1 MAQNLDKANIY
12 QAAKRANLNPAQMQQ
27 INSLSEMYSAH
38 TRLVGMPANVAQQEY
53 SLLSP
58 EKQTS
63 MAAFF
68 GPGKEDPAKPQRSF
82 IEQAAYVISRP
93 IVEPIKA
100 VFNAANWLS
109 DQTTRIYRTG
119 AISIAENKNLSD
131 AWRQSGARGEQVFNP
146 DRIQKAIQAYGADRV
161 AVAQKIA
168 SGIPLDQIIAEA
180 TNDNQKRIAAAGA
193 QNKDDLLTEA
203 IAKVNAAKYSPGRQ
217 IANAFLPEDLEGQGP
232 IYTWLSGTGD
242 AAFRIIADPTLL
254 LGKATKMYRG
264 AQYAL
269 SKTAGSAENVA
280 RAFDTNTVRGRN
292 ITRFWEEYTRLTD
305 ELVQARKAK
314 DPMKV
319 GEVTGQ
325 LRRLNPAFMNN
336 NVTESLIKYADDN
349 YNGVISLTTAKNF
362 LTDAQNIAPLMY
374 GQPGY
379 WVKYMPRLSEFRKKR
394 LEYYTAGSRI
404 FDLNKDSA
412 AFMRNIAFDEAD
424 LNGITPG
431 EALTRSLVGQPGVES
446 AKEAGLRTGER
457 LKDKD
462 KALAIFQ
469 SRWALGAINRRLD
482 KLSAKFA
489 RIPIQRDLQNLESD
503 KSIRAIGQLA
513 RPIYGRFGARII
525 EDTFRIADLGQR
537 RLIAQGLAATVL
549 RVRGADATPGGKK
562 LIDTIGNLGREG
574 TYSNPVFDPV
584 TGLYKIPSQNAA
596 GVDSALY
603 PDQMADGMLM
613 PSLDDIDKNMAREGI
628 LGSVW
633 GLQYKKASD
642 DIIDAWTTATIL
654 GPRFPIRNAIED
666 FIVGFASSVSVR
678 GFIRGRRE
686 ATKIRTASKELE
698 LGMINR
704 LVRSGKS
711 KEIANEFAA
720 VDNGTYKLANGNVAT
735 TVSEKDIAKRQI
747 LAKGLLDDKF
757 DDAVRGVFKDQY
769 DQFAYE
775 FSMYGNYENLLG
787 EVAEGAYNFA
797 LGQNAI
803 STVGRQ
809 ARKRGKVVDFTF
821 DDKNYRR
828 MYGSEFVPRA
838 LDSETAIG
846 WGFQLGSRARD
857 PLASLGIVLLK
868 KHQNDSQAFIAELS
882 QMIDDLP
889 QFQKMKKGME
899 RYQDLNYTSSQHAAA
914 VYQDLRVLFGRRN
927 GEINNNLL
935 DKMVKPDKNGVLKID
950 PNGVTKVS
958 DLPQNID
965 DLPIALTLPKFIPA
979 SQSDNYIADMV
990 RWGWDKAAG
999 ANARFSR
1006 DGLVIDA
1013 SFHIRRDLEPFRKQ
1027 LEESFLKSG
1036 MPLDYAKD
1044 AATRQVVALSEN
1056 LAVERVL
1063 SFVDNP
1069 EVRSYL
1075 AWNTRNFA
1083 RFYRATE
1090 DAYRRLYRVTRYSPE
1105 GLRKVAL
1112 TYEGVT
1118 HAGFVQRDDQGEPYF
1133 IYPGVAP
1140 VYNAVNKALSVFGL
1154 GDKFVAPMP
1163 LQFGASIKMLTP
1175 SADPNSW
1182 IPTFSGPLAA
1192 VPIKTIYKIA
1202 GALEESDL
1210 PFVSRAGREVASTE
1224 KYVLGKYSEDTDL
1237 VNAFLPGHINKAL
1250 NLMDRDERDSQYASA
1265 FRKAVTY
1272 LEAAGKTP
1280 SVGATPG
1287 EVQQYQDRLKTT
1299 IHSILGVRFALGFIV
1314 PASPGIQLQSDMADW
1329 VRDNQR
1335 TNFKQ
1340 VWLELINR
1348 YADKPDPVGRAMA
1361 EWVRLF
1367 PDQVPF
1373 TVSESD
1379 PRVMGRFKT
1388 SQEASAW
1395 VANNRDL
1402 VKKYPEGSSYLIPQT
1417 GEFTFDAYK
1426 TLKAEGFRQSKL
1438 VGDFLQEVFVSRSRQ
1453 YYFEQR
1459 DVYESMLARATSDQ
1473 QKKQLREKWGLWSQE
1488 YRATRPLLELDLA
1501 ESASKVVERQ
1511 QSYADLK
1518 RMLAETDI
1526 DTPGANAIRK
1536 MINIYEEY
1544 QYNVGTVY
1552 NSRSEKDVNIRKSLR
1567 EAALI
1572 ELREVA
1578 STDANASSA
1587 FDVLFANF
1595 LRD

>member
-1 MAQNLDKANIY
+1 MAQNLDKTNIY

-27 INSLSEMYSAH
+27 INSLSEMYSTH
-38 TRLVGMPANVAQQEY
+38 SRLTGMPTNVAQQEY
-53 SLLSP
+53 SQLSP

-82 IEQAAYVISRP
+82 IEQAAYIVSRP

-109 DQTTRIYRTG
+109 DQTTRLYRVG
-119 AISIAENKNLSD
+119 AISMAENKSLSE
-131 AWRQSGARGEQVFNP
+131 AWQRSGARGEQVFNP
-146 DRIQKAIQAYGADRV
+146 DRIDRAIRAYGSDRV

-168 SGIPLDQIIAEA
+168 SGMPLDQIIAEA
-180 TNDNQKRIAAAGA
+180 TNENQKRIAADGA

-203 IAKVNAAKYSPGRQ
+203 IAKVNAAKYSPGRA
-217 IANAFLPEDLEGQGP
+217 IANAMLPEDLEGQGAL
-232 IYTWLSGTGD
+232 YTWLSGTGD
-242 AAFRIIADPTLL
+242 AAFRITFDPTLL
-254 LGKATKMYRG
+254 LGKAAKMYRG

-269 SKTAGSAENVA
+269 SKTAGSAENVT

-305 ELVQARKAK
+305 ELVKARKAD
-314 DPMKV
+314 DPMKI
-319 GEVTGQ
+319 GEITGQ
-325 LRRLNPAFMNN
+325 LRRLNPAFMDN

-349 YNGVISLTTAKNF
+349 YNGVVSLTTAKNF
-362 LTDAQNIAPLMY
+362 LSDAQNITPLMY

-412 AFMRNIAFDEAD
+412 DFMRNIAFDEAD

-431 EALTRSLVGQPGVES
+431 EALTRSIIGQPGVES

-462 KALAIFQ
+462 KAKQIFE
-469 SRWALGAINRRLD
+469 SRWSLGAISRRFD
-482 KLSAKFA
+482 KLSSKLA

-525 EDTFRIADLGQR
+525 EDTFRTANLGQR

-562 LIDTIGNLGREG
+562 LIDTMGNLGREG

-584 TGLYKIPSQNAA
+584 TGQYKIPSQNAA

-603 PDQMADGMLM
+603 PEQMADGMLM

-628 LGSVW
+628 LGSIW

-642 DIIDAWTTATIL
+642 DIIDGWTTATIL
-654 GPRFPIRNAIED
+654 GPRFPVRNAIED

-686 ATKIRTASKELE
+686 ATKIRTVSRELE
-698 LGMINR
+698 LGMINK
-704 LVRSGKS
+704 LVRGGKS
-711 KEIANEFAA
+711 REIADEFAA
-720 VDNGTYKLANGNVAT
+720 VDNGTYQLPNGNIAT

-747 LAKGLLDDKF
+747 LAKGLLDDKL
-757 DDAVRGVFKDQY
+757 DDAAKGVFKNQY

-797 LGQNAI
+797 TGSNAI
-803 STVGRQ
+803 STLGRA
-809 ARKRGKVVDFTF
+809 ARKRGKVIDFTF
-821 DDKNYRR
+821 DDKAYRN
-828 MYGSEFVPRA
+828 MYKSEFIPRSI
-838 LDSETAIG
+838 DSETAVG
-846 WGFQLGSRARD
+846 WGFQLGTKAR
-857 PLASLGIVLLK
+857 GILSGPGMVLLK
-868 KHQNDSQAFIAELS
+868 KHQNNSQAFIAEMS
-882 QMIDDLP
+882 QMIDTLP

-899 RYQDLNYTSSQHAAA
+899 RYEDPNYSSSDHAAA
-914 VYQDLRVLFGRRN
+914 VYQDLRVLFGKRN
-927 GEINNNLL
+927 GDINNDLL
-935 DKMVKPDKNGVLKID
+935 DKMVKPNKNGVLEVD
-950 PNGVTKVS
+950 PNGVTKIS
-958 DLPQNID
+958 DLPSGPND
-965 DLPIALTLPKFIPA
+965 VPIQLTLPKFVPA

-1006 DGLVIDA
+1006 DGLVVDA

-1027 LEESFLKSG
+1027 LEDSFLKSG

-1044 AATRQVVALSEN
+1044 ASTRQVIGLSEN

-1090 DAYRRLYRVTRYSPE
+1090 DAYRRLYRVARYSPE

-1118 HAGFVQRDDQGEPYF
+1118 HAGFVQRDDQGEAYF

-1140 VYNAVNKALSVFGL
+1140 VYAAVNKALNVFGL

-1192 VPIKTIYKIA
+1192 VPMKIIYKIA
-1202 GALEESDL
+1202 GAAEESDL
-1210 PFVSRAGREVASTE
+1210 PFVSRFGKEITSTE
-1224 KYVLGKYSEDTDL
+1224 KYFLGKYSEDTDI

-1250 NLMDRDERDSQYASA
+1250 NLMDKDERDSQYASA

-1272 LEAAGKTP
+1272 LEAGGHTP
-1280 SVGATPG
+1280 PDDATPG
-1287 EVQQYQDRLKTT
+1287 EIEQYQDRLKAT
-1299 IHSILGVRFALGFIV
+1299 IHSILGVRFAMGFVV
-1314 PASPGIQLQSDMADW
+1314 PASPGIQLKSDMADW
-1329 VRDNQR
+1329 VRDNER

-1348 YADKPDPVGRAMA
+1348 YADKPDPVGRAMS
-1361 EWVRLF
+1361 EWVKLF

-1395 VANNRDL
+1395 VENNRAL
-1402 VKKYPEGSSYLIPQT
+1402 IKEYPEGSSYLIPQT

-1426 TLKAEGFRQSKL
+1426 ALKAEGFRQSKL
-1438 VGDFLQEVFVSRSRQ
+1438 VGDFMQEVFVSRSRQ

-1459 DVYESMLARATSDQ
+1459 DTYESMLAQTSSDES
-1473 QKKQLREKWGLWSQE
+1473 KKKLREQWSEWSRE
-1488 YRATRPLLELDLA
+1488 YRAARPLLELDLA
-1501 ESASKVVERQ
+1501 ESASKVIERK
-1511 QSYADLK
+1511 QSYDDLK
-1518 RMLAETDI
+1518 RMLNNTNI
-1526 DTPGANAIRK
+1526 DTPAASALRRMVK
-1536 MINIYEEY
+1536 IYDEY
-1544 QYNVGTVY
+1544 KYNVNTIY

-1572 ELREVA
+1572 ELREIA

-1587 FDVLFANF
+1587 YDILFANF

>member
-12 QAAKRANLNPAQMQQ
+12 QAARRANLNPAQTQQ
-27 INSLSEMYSAH
+27 INSLSEMYSTH
-38 TRLVGMPANVAQQEY
+38 SRLTGMPAAVAQQEY
-53 SLLSP
+53 SQLSP
-58 EKQTS
+58 EQQTS

-68 GPGKEDPAKPQRSF
+68 GEGKKDPAKPERSL
-82 IEQAAYVISRP
+82 IENAAYIISRP

-109 DQTTRIYRTG
+109 DQTTRLYRTG
-119 AISIAENKNLSD
+119 AISIAENKNLAD
-131 AWRQSGARGEQVFNP
+131 AWKRSGARGEQVFNP
-146 DRIQKAIQAYGADRV
+146 DRIDKAIKLYGMDRV

-180 TNDNQKRIAAAGA
+180 TNENQKRIAADGA

-217 IANAFLPEDLEGQGP
+217 IANAFLPEDLEGEGP

-242 AAFRIIADPTLL
+242 AAFRIGLDPTLL
-254 LGKATKMYRG
+254 LGKAAKVYRG

-269 SKTAGSAENVA
+269 SKTAGSAENVT

-305 ELVQARKAK
+305 ELVQARKANE
-314 DPMKV
+314 PMRI
-319 GEVTGQ
+319 GEITGQ

-394 LEYYTAGSRI
+394 LDMYTSGSRV

-412 AFMRNIAFDEAD
+412 DFMRNVAFDEAD
-424 LNGITPG
+424 LNGLTPG
-431 EALTRSLVGQPGVES
+431 EALTRSLVGDGTES

-462 KALAIFQ
+462 RAKAIFE
-469 SRWALGAINRRLD
+469 SRWSLGAISRRFD
-482 KLSAKFA
+482 RLSAKLA
-489 RIPIQRDLQNLESD
+489 RVPIQRDLQNLESD

-525 EDTFRIADLGQR
+525 EDTFRVADLGQR

-562 LIDTIGNLGREG
+562 LIETIGNLGREG
-574 TYSNPVFDPV
+574 IYSNPVFDPV

-603 PDQMADGMLM
+603 PYQLADGMKM
-613 PSLDDIDKNMAREGI
+613 PTLDEIDKNIGREGF
-628 LGSVW
+628 LGKIW
-633 GLQYKKASD
+633 GLQYKKVSD
-642 DIIDAWTTATIL
+642 DIIDGWTTATIL
-654 GPRFPIRNAIED
+654 GPRFPVRNAIED
-666 FIVGFASSVSVR
+666 FIVGFASSVSAR

-686 ATKIRTASKELE
+686 ATKIRTASQELE
-698 LGMINR
+698 LGMINN

-711 KEIANEFAA
+711 KEIASEFKA
-720 VDNGTYKLANGNVAT
+720 VDDGTYVLANGTIAT
-735 TVSEKDIAKRQI
+735 TTTEKELAKRQI
-747 LAKGLLDDKF
+747 LAKGLLDNKF
-757 DDAVRGVFKDQY
+757 DDATKGNFGSDY
-769 DQFAYE
+769 DRFLYE
-775 FSMYGNYENLLG
+775 FAMYGNPENSLN

-797 LGQNAI
+797 FGQNAI
-803 STVGRQ
+803 SQVSRQTRKGGR
-809 ARKRGKVVDFTF
+809 VVDYTF
-821 DDKNYRR
+821 DGEAYRR
-828 MYGSEFVPRA
+828 QYKSTFIPQA
-838 LDSETAIG
+838 IDSETAVA
-846 WGFQLGSRARD
+846 WGFQIKAKATD

-868 KHQNDSQAFIAELS
+868 TYGNNQVAFINQLS
-882 QMIDDLP
+882 KMIDDLP
-889 QFQKMKKGME
+889 QFQKMKKQME
-899 RYQDLNYTSSQHAAA
+899 RYQDLTYTSTDHAGAI
-914 VYQDLRVLFGRRN
+914 YNDLRVLFGKRN
-927 GEINNNLL
+927 GDINYDLL
-935 DKMVKPDKNGVLKID
+935 DKIVKPGKSGRLEIDVNGISKI
-950 PNGVTKVS
+950 S
-958 DLPQNID
+958 DLPQALD
-965 DLPIALTLPKFIPA
+965 DLPPALTLPKFVPV
-979 SQSDNYIADMV
+979 SQSDNYISDMV
-990 RWGWDKAAG
+990 RWGWDKAAA

-1027 LEESFLKSG
+1027 LEDSMIKGG
-1036 MPLDYAKD
+1036 MPANYAKD
-1044 AATRQVVALSEN
+1044 AATRRVVELSEN

-1075 AWNTRNFA
+1075 AWNTRNLA

-1133 IYPGVAP
+1133 IYPAVAP

-1154 GDKFVAPMP
+1154 GDKFVSPMP

-1192 VPIKTIYKIA
+1192 VPIKIIYKLA
-1202 GALEESDL
+1202 GAVEESDI
-1210 PFVSRAGREVASTE
+1210 PFVSRAGKEVASTE
-1224 KYVLGKYSEDTDL
+1224 KYILGKYSENTDL

-1272 LEAAGKTP
+1272 LEAAGMTP
-1280 SVGATPG
+1280 SIGATPG
-1287 EVQQYQDRLKTT
+1287 EVQQYQDRLKAT
-1299 IHSILGVRFALGFIV
+1299 IHSVLGVRFALGFFV
-1314 PASPGIQLQSDMADW
+1314 PASPGIQLKSDMAGW

-1388 SQEASAW
+1388 SEEASAW
-1395 VANNRDL
+1395 VQNNRSL
-1402 VKKYPEGSSYLIPQT
+1402 IKKYPEGSSYLIPQT

-1438 VGDFLQEVFVSRSRQ
+1438 VGDFMQEVFVSRSRQ

-1459 DVYESMLARATSDQ
+1459 DVYESLLARATSDE
-1473 QKKQLREKWGLWSQE
+1473 QKKQLREKWGLWSTE
-1488 YRATRPLLELDLA
+1488 YRNARPLLQLDLA
-1501 ESASKVVERQ
+1501 ESASNTVKRK
-1511 QSYADLK
+1511 QSYEDLK
-1518 RMLAETDI
+1518 RMLSETDVN
-1526 DTPGANAIRK
+1526 TPAANVLRK
-1536 MINIYEEY
+1536 MVKIYDEY
-1544 QYNVGTVY
+1544 TYNTNVVY
-1552 NSRSEKDVNIRKSLR
+1552 NSRSEADINIRKSLK
-1567 EAALI
+1567 EAVFI
-1572 ELREVA
+1572 ELKEIA

-1587 FDVLFANF
+1587 FDILFANF